1 VLLVVL
7 AIAGFLRATP
17 GGLQV
22 IGLLVAALWAIGLI
36 AMFLMLEIA
45 SNWSSDIVSVLRL
58 ISPAGIIFLLAGLIV
73 LIGCATRFARS

>member
-1 VLLVVL
+1 M
-7 AIAGFLRATP
+7 IRRWGDY
-17 GGLQV
+17 
-22 IGLLVAALWAIGLI
+22 IMAAYRPSIWVPYTVLWAVGLI

-45 SNWSSDIVSVLRL
+45 GNWSSDIVSVLRL